1 LSGLVDYG
9 MLFPKA
15 KSLLANENPRLAGS
29 ADKEFMTNLP
39 WILVE
44 DYRQGTGWVR
54 GEQREARS
62 RAYCELLEKGQIL
75 FFREPPFGFPAADQ
89 EFLLAQEWTDLRLH
103 KNVSYRPSEDVLRG
117 ISGDSG
123 TVERVHSIFRNY
135 SAQVVKFLSE
145 FLSPYAGRWALDFA
159 SFRPIEEERRGLPLH
174 KRNDLL
180 HVDAFPSRPTRGGRI
195 LRVFTNLNREKP
207 RVWNTTEDFES
218 LARAH
223 AEHAGLRQIAEDDD
237 FVSRTVQNWGAK
249 LGFGGFG
256 RTPYD
261 MFMLRF
267 HDYLKEN
274 REFQKDCPK
283 IRMEFPPLATWIVF
297 TDCVAHAVLSGRF
310 AIEQTFLVPPTALVA
325 PQFAPYKILEN
336 IAGRPLVS

>member
-1 LSGLVDYG
+1 MS
-9 MLFPKA
+9 
-15 KSLLANENPRLAGS
+15 SS
-29 ADKEFMTNLP
+29 S
-39 WILVE
+39 WIVVE
-44 DYRQGTGWVR
+44 DFKQGAGWVR
-54 GEQREARS
+54 PEQRDARARS
-62 RAYCELLEKGQIL
+62 YCELLEEGQIL
-75 FFREPPFGFPAADQ
+75 FFRELPFRFSGEDR

-103 KNVSYRPSEDVLRG
+103 KNVSYRPEEDVLRG
-117 ISGDSG
+117 ISGEPG
-123 TVERVHSIFRNY
+123 TVERVHSIFRDY
-135 SAQVVKFLSE
+135 SREVTDFVGKFLP
-145 FLSPYAGRWALDFA
+145 PYAGRWTLDFA

-207 RVWNTTEDFES
+207 RVWNTTESFEM

-223 AEHAGLRQIAEDDD
+223 AEQAGLRQIAEEDG
-237 FVSRTVQNWGAK
+237 FVSRTVQSWGAK
-249 LGFGGFG
+249 IGFGGFG

-274 REFQKDCPK
+274 RDFQERCPK
-283 IRMEFPPLATWIVF
+283 NRLEFPPLATWIVF
-297 TDCVAHAVLSGRF
+297 TDGVAHSVLSGRF
-310 AIEQTFLVPPTALVA
+310 AIEQTFLIPASALVA
-325 PQFAPYKILEN
+325 PQFAPCKILEN